1 MPVETGEPGEPPCGN
16 IRPIEGEGRGETVIA
31 DCETIDQRS
40 LMKQERGFRCYV
52 LASIGIGVGLVLTSP
67 NSVKA
72 GKSNATDCETPGE
85 SGNTYHQQAPGGG
98 SLTPEEM
105 RAAKPMP
112 LPSYSGPP
120 IQEQRTPPSFAEP
133 PGASSPGFGGP
144 ARASTP
150 GDDPVSQK

>member
-1 MPVETGEPGEPPCGN
+1 M
-16 IRPIEGEGRGETVIA
+16 
-31 DCETIDQRS
+31 
-40 LMKQERGFRCYV
+40 
-52 LASIGIGVGLVLTSP
+52 LTSP
-67 NSVKA
+67 NSVTA
-72 GKSNATDCETPGE
+72 GQSSATDRETPSE
-85 SGNTYHQQAPGGG
+85 PGNTYHQQAPGGNPL
-98 SLTPEEM
+98 SPAEM

-120 IQEQRTPPSFAEP
+120 IQEQRTPPPFAGP